1 MRAVRALGV
10 VAMTAV
16 LWGCADDPSD
26 VPVAAD
32 ADAGNASGDA
42 TGDAASGDAADSG
55 ATGVV
60 VEVQA
65 LDNTFRADELTIA
78 VGTEVVFTN
87 VGRNEHNV
95 IPEPDGIQ
103 GWGVGEDRF
112 APGDTY
118 AHVFT
123 EPGVYEYVC
132 TIHGVKRKGMVG
144 TITVTAP

>member
-1 MRAVRALGV
+1 MRALGALGV
-10 VAMTAV
+10 MAMSVT

-32 ADAGNASGDA
+32 ADAG
-42 TGDAASGDAADSG
+42 DAAGGGDDDADTG

-95 IPEPDGIQ
+95 IPEPGGIQ

-144 TITVTAP
+144 TITVTP

>member
-1 MRAVRALGV
+1 MRAVCALGV
-10 VAMTAV
+10 VAMTAT

-32 ADAGNASGDA
+32 VDAGNASGDA
-42 TGDAASGDAADSG
+42 TGDAASGDPADTG

>member
-1 MRAVRALGV
+1 MQTTTRTTRVLGALGV
-10 VAMTAV
+10 MAMTV
-16 LWGCADDPSD
+16 TLWGCADDPSD
-26 VPVAAD
+26 VPVAVD
-32 ADAGNASGDA
+32 AEA
-42 TGDAASGDAADSG
+42 GDAAGGDAADAG

-95 IPEPDGIQ
+95 IPEPGGIQ

-144 TITVTAP
+144 TITVTSS

>member
-1 MRAVRALGV
+1 MRALGALGV
-10 VAMTAV
+10 VAMTV
-16 LWGCADDPSD
+16 TLSGCADDPSD

-32 ADAGNASGDA
+32 AETADPASA
-42 TGDAASGDAADSG
+42 DAADAG

-78 VGTEVVFTN
+78 VGTEVVFAN

-95 IPEPDGIQ
+95 IPEPGGIQ

-144 TITVTAP
+144 TITVTSS

>member
-1 MRAVRALGV
+1 MQATTRAMRALGALGV
-10 VAMTAV
+10 VAMTV
-16 LWGCADDPSD
+16 TLSGCADDPSD

-32 ADAGNASGDA
+32 AETADPASA
-42 TGDAASGDAADSG
+42 DAADAG

-78 VGTEVVFTN
+78 VGTEVVFAN

-95 IPEPDGIQ
+95 IPEPGGIQ

-144 TITVTAP
+144 TITVTSS